1 MCHPSAICDA
11 GSFFPR
17 VTVALTPLCRSSRQP
32 SHVGGRAWHRVS
44 KSIALAAAVIGA
56 SQVRPVSGCDVV
68 SSASGEGAGEAGST
82 LACTRLVPRWFPR
95 FRVANV
101 ILSDARPKSI
111 PTLRLNIRAH
121 PRPPARPEATAA
133 RTCTQFTV

>member
-82 LACTRLVPRWFPR
+82 LA
-95 FRVANV
+95 A
-101 ILSDARPKSI
+101 
-111 PTLRLNIRAH
+111 AH
-121 PRPPARPEATAA
+121 ASSLDGSRGSE
-133 RTCTQFTV
+133 